1 MEQLPIEYYHP
12 EFLKHVGNKLGKLL
26 KVDAITSA
34 AIRGRYARLCVQ
46 INMTNPLL
54 KRVNIGSF
62 WQDIVY
68 ENLLMLCYRCG
79 RIGHREIHCSE
90 GLTKTPTTAPLEPD
104 THVDQGTSVP
114 THETTPWKMVQT
126 RCARAQG
133 PPPETSTRGKLY
145 QRDAHTPVK
154 PRVQPVSPQVHVM
167 CNPQVGSAMGQ
178 TLDGLKQPAGFHRD
192 EVASHAKYQL
202 LLQPCE
208 VDTDCMQTTC
218 MNTCPSA
225 EQNPPS
231 FQAMHSVEKTKAA
244 LYSAPTQPEHILHN
258 APLIGPKLLN
268 SHSNKPQPVSHS
280 HSPQHPDSQE
290 IFEQLTIPSNWGLT
304 NLVLIPKVAHPN
316 LITQFRPISLCN
328 TLYKLLSRIIMQRL
342 KPYIAEVINPCQARL
357 MPGHRTSD
365 NIILVQEVI

>member
-68 ENLLMLCYRCG
+68 ENLPMLCYRCG

-154 PRVQPVSPQVHVM
+154 PRVQPISP
-167 CNPQVGSAMGQ
+167 
-178 TLDGLKQPAGFHRD
+178 
-192 EVASHAKYQL
+192 
-202 LLQPCE
+202 
-208 VDTDCMQTTC
+208 
-218 MNTCPSA
+218 
-225 EQNPPS
+225 
-231 FQAMHSVEKTKAA
+231 
-244 LYSAPTQPEHILHN
+244 
-258 APLIGPKLLN
+258 
-268 SHSNKPQPVSHS
+268 
-280 HSPQHPDSQE
+280 
-290 IFEQLTIPSNWGLT
+290 
-304 NLVLIPKVAHPN
+304 
-316 LITQFRPISLCN
+316 
-328 TLYKLLSRIIMQRL
+328 
-342 KPYIAEVINPCQARL
+342 
-357 MPGHRTSD
+357 
-365 NIILVQEVI
+365 